1 MYFQSFKKA
10 ITYKKFKDSV
20 SHSVVKISLMLSTGA
35 EINCF
40 EKVGVFGGGK
50 EWVINFGFY
59 NTNIGVQYWRLRAV
73 W

>member
-50 EWVINFGFY
+50 E
-59 NTNIGVQYWRLRAV
+59 
-73 W
+73 